1 MHLQR
6 QTYPHQ
12 LLLDSVSFALMNSPA
27 RATLDAFIDG
37 WLSTINNNTPSITT
51 ASPVASLR
59 TDTKL
64 YHDMPTPP
72 PSSTTPTRRDRTS
85 PKRARHDDIQDNPFD
100 DDRTPVAPSRFCAIN
115 LPTRPLSRQT
125 PSLSSA
131 SSNGRSLSPVKKS
144 TLQLL
149 DKPVYFVPI
158 DDDAIRQLPD
168 DILATYD
175 RITEVVDDRIN
186 LLPRAVE
193 EELRST
199 YRQSKL
205 RPHYFFSHDD
215 NKTAIHIQELAALR
229 KIEQAAKRCQVEE
242 ASEAAWNIE
251 VHGPL
256 LELALEPFPSLSRD
270 ILTQARISRPFVP
283 EMKAASHYDFTRS
296 KMIDWGIRLHPSQP
310 TTARIQEILLPLPE
324 NQRSINQSTYG
335 PVRFDPIAVS
345 IETKIANGGAEE
357 ARLQLGVWV
366 AAWHQRIRALMRPDQ
381 VIVTLPLILVLEHKW
396 QLLFACD
403 RGSHIDIVE
412 SVDIGDTKGLMGMYT
427 VLSVLRMLA
436 SWMQSEY
443 ATWFEN
449 FINSRVP
456 SL

>member
-1 MHLQR
+1 
-6 QTYPHQ
+6 
-12 LLLDSVSFALMNSPA
+12 MNSPA
-27 RATLDAFIDG
+27 RVTLDAFIED
-37 WLSTINNNTPSITT
+37 WLSMIIDDTQSTATT
-51 ASPVASLR
+51 SPIASLR

-72 PSSTTPTRRDRTS
+72 PSSTTPTCGDRPS

-100 DDRTPVAPSRFCAIN
+100 NDRTP
-115 LPTRPLSRQT
+115 T

-149 DKPVYFVPI
+149 EKPVYFVPI
-158 DDDAIRQLPD
+158 DDDAIRQLPE

-193 EELRST
+193 EELRSM

-215 NKTAIHIQELAALR
+215 NKTPIHIQELAALR
-229 KIEQAAKRCQVEE
+229 KIEQAAKTCQVEE
-242 ASEAAWNIE
+242 ASEAAWNVE
-251 VHGPL
+251 VQGPL

-283 EMKAASHYDFTRS
+283 EMKAASHYDFTRT
-296 KMIDWGIRLHPSQP
+296 KMIDWGIRLHPSQS

-345 IETKIANGGAEE
+345 IETKTANGGAEE

-366 AAWHQRIRALMRPDQ
+366 AAWHQRIRTLMRPNQ
-381 VIVTLPLILVLEHKW
+381 AIVTLPLILVLEHKW

-427 VLSVLRMLA
+427 VLSVLRTLA
-436 SWMQSEY
+436 SWVQSEY

-449 FINSRVP
+449 FVNSRVP
-456 SL
+456 SP